1 MSLKEKIE
9 SDSKAVLKSGEKDKL
24 SALRLLMAAI
34 KNAEI
39 EKRKELTDEEIFQV
53 IAREARKWEEA
64 ALIYKEANEI
74 ERAKKEEF
82 QTATIKAYLPPQLS
96 EEEIS
101 GIIKAALI
109 EAGAKEL
116 KDIGRVMQIIM
127 PKVKGKA
134 DGKRVNELVK
144 EMLSG

>member
-101 GIIKAALI
+101 EIIKAALI

>member
-9 SDSKAVLKSGEKDKL
+9 SDSKAALKSGEKDKL
-24 SALRLLMAAI
+24 SALRLLSAAI

-39 EKRKELTDEEIFQV
+39 EKREELTDEEIFQV

-74 ERAKKEEF
+74 ERARKEEF

-101 GIIKAALI
+101 EIIKAALI
-109 EAGAKEL
+109 ETGAKEL
-116 KDIGRVMQIIM
+116 KDIGRVMQIVM